1 VQMDSVYVG
10 GSSPLKLHVL
20 LDLEGYKIVPAG
32 QNELVLGDGSG
43 QLKLDTEQPRKEEF
57 TITIDPKYANPDI
70 YLEVYLTLEH
80 PENKGLFLIKRAY
93 LDFPVVPSDNP
104 ENLQEQIYKPTL
116 LPN

>member
-1 VQMDSVYVG
+1 M
-10 GSSPLKLHVL
+10 
-20 LDLEGYKIVPAG
+20 
-32 QNELVLGDGSG
+32 
-43 QLKLDTEQPRKEEF
+43 
-57 TITIDPKYANPDI
+57 IDPKYAYPDI

-104 ENLQEQIYKPTL
+104 ENLQEQIYKPIL